1 MTEGENLQVE
11 ADSGCF
17 VCGLD
22 NPAGLQIQLKVDS
35 QNSSASSQLSLD
47 ARFQGWQGVIHGG
60 ILATL
65 LDEVAIYACRG
76 QGEQFVTTGINV
88 RYRKPVP
95 VDCAI
100 DLSAKVVEVRR
111 KIYKVESRIE
121 ISGVLYAAAEVQVMC
136 LDGSHR
142 VDSYK

>member
-1 MTEGENLQVE
+1 VSESENLQVL

-22 NPAGLQIQLKVDS
+22 NPAGLRIQLEVDS
-35 QNSSASSQLSLD
+35 EIGTASSRVVIDQ
-47 ARFQGWQGVIHGG
+47 RFQGWQGVVHGG

-76 QGEQFVTTGINV
+76 QGEQFVTAEINV

-95 VDCAI
+95 VDSCI
-100 DLSAKVVEVRR
+100 ELKGRIVEKRR
-111 KIYKVESRIE
+111 KIFIVESSIE
-121 ISGVLYAAAEVQVMC
+121 IAGSVYAKAEVRVMC
-136 LDGSHR
+136 LDKQ
-142 VDSYK
+142 D